1 MKTFKYILLLIS
13 VSLLYACSKD
23 ENDLYKEERNSLLS
37 STQIGI
43 YQNGKALLLFDKQA
57 HQYYCNPSQKLFRI
71 QDAQGKQYTALQL
84 NALPSG
90 QERTDGKVEGNMG
103 IKLDGIT
110 QLYILQSDEQFVWAM
125 DRMIYASD
133 SFTQHWP
140 FRFIETCTFEISI
153 YCYHSRYLK
162 KIYRLLAIADRA
174 QIQ

>member
-23 ENDLYKEERNSLLS
+23 ENDLYKEERSSLLS

-110 QLYILQSDEQFVWAM
+110 QLYILQSDEQFVWLW
-125 DRMIYASD
+125 SD
-133 SFTQHWP
+133 DICIG
-140 FRFIETCTFEISI
+140 FILPNFQVYRNCTFEIPI

>member
-23 ENDLYKEERNSLLS
+23 ENDLYKEERSSLLS

-103 IKLDGIT
+103 IKLDGIHSYIFSNQT
-110 QLYILQSDEQFVWAM
+110 NSLYGYG
-125 DRMIYASD
+125 RMIYASD
-133 SFTQHWP
+133 SFYPTLAFQVY
-140 FRFIETCTFEISI
+140 RNCTFEIPI

>member
-1 MKTFKYILLLIS
+1 MKTFKYILLLFS

-23 ENDLYKEERNSLLS
+23 ENDLYKEERSSLLS

-71 QDAQGKQYTALQL
+71 QDVQGKQYTALQL

-110 QLYILQSDEQFVWAM
+110 QLYILQSDEQFVWLW
-125 DRMIYASD
+125 SD
-133 SFTQHWP
+133 DTCIG
-140 FRFIETCTFEISI
+140 FILPNIGLSG
-153 YCYHSRYLK
+153 L
-162 KIYRLLAIADRA
+162 
-174 QIQ
+174 

>member
-90 QERTDGKVEGNMG
+90 QERTDGKVEGLSL
-103 IKLDGIT
+103 IHI
-110 QLYILQSDEQFVWAM
+110 
-125 DRMIYASD
+125 
-133 SFTQHWP
+133 
-140 FRFIETCTFEISI
+140 
-153 YCYHSRYLK
+153 
-162 KIYRLLAIADRA
+162 
-174 QIQ
+174 

>member
-23 ENDLYKEERNSLLS
+23 ENDLYKEERSSLLS

-84 NALPSG
+84 NARSE
-90 QERTDGKVEGNMG
+90 ERRVGKEC
-103 IKLDGIT
+103 
-110 QLYILQSDEQFVWAM
+110 
-125 DRMIYASD
+125 R
-133 SFTQHWP
+133 
-140 FRFIETCTFEISI
+140 
-153 YCYHSRYLK
+153 SRWSP
-162 KIYRLLAIADRA
+162 DH
-174 QIQ
+174 

>member
-57 HQYYCNPSQKLFRI
+57 HQYYCNPSQSSFAYRMRKEAI
-71 QDAQGKQYTALQL
+71 HSSSTEC
-84 NALPSG
+84 PSSG

-110 QLYILQSDEQFVWAM
+110 QLYILQSDEQFVWLW
-125 DRMIYASD
+125 SD
-133 SFTQHWP
+133 DTCIG
-140 FRFIETCTFEISI
+140 FILPNIGLSG
-153 YCYHSRYLK
+153 L
-162 KIYRLLAIADRA
+162 
-174 QIQ
+174 

>member
-23 ENDLYKEERNSLLS
+23 ENDLYKEERSSLLS

-110 QLYILQSDEQFVWAM
+110 QLYILQSDEQFVWLWS
-125 DRMIYASD
+125 DDTCIGFIYPTLA
-133 SFTQHWP
+133 FQVY
-140 FRFIETCTFEISI
+140 RNCTFEIPI

>member
-110 QLYILQSDEQFVWAM
+110 QLYSLQSDEQYVWLW
-125 DRMIYASD
+125 SD
-133 SFTQHWP
+133 DTCIG
-140 FRFIETCTFEISI
+140 FILPNIGLSG
-153 YCYHSRYLK
+153 L
-162 KIYRLLAIADRA
+162 
-174 QIQ
+174 